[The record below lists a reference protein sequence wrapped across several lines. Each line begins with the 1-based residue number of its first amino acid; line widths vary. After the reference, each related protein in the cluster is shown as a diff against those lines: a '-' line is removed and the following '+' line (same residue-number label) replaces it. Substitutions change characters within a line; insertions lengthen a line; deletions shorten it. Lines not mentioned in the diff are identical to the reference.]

1 MPTATKPAAPTAE
14 ASFGLES
21 AKAAPQDISSSIVGL
36 FEGWERNTRFKLANG
51 QVWQVSDG
59 SSAVYYLR
67 DPKVTVRRAL
77 LGGFDLE
84 IEGARKSPRVKRV
97 E

>member
-1 MPTATKPAAPTAE
+1 MT
-14 ASFGLES
+14 
-21 AKAAPQDISSSIVGL
+21 
-36 FEGWERNTRFKLANG
+36 NG

-59 SSAVYYLR
+59 SSASYYLR

-77 LGGFDLE
+77 LGGFDIE
-84 IEGARKSPRVKRV
+84 IDGARRSPRVQRV